1 MKRMIKNFELAK
13 SMLEKHKSGTP
24 FSFSGRLYQVLNPKA
39 VGCGYSAGIEFD
51 LKLIMAER

>member
-1 MKRMIKNFELAK
+1 MIKNFKLAE

-51 LKLIMAER
+51 LKLIMAE